1 MATILCV
8 DDDPSV
14 CSALEG
20 TLRRAGHTPIIA
32 PGVPDALR
40 EVAKGI
46 VDLIITDYQMP
57 GLTGLEFLT
66 LLRSEGH
73 DVPVIMLTGYASID
87 HAVESVKAGASEYL
101 QKPFEREQL
110 ELAVAQA
117 LAHDRLRRENDI
129 LRREVTEFRHER
141 EILGE
146 SAELRKVLQTISMAA
161 RTRATVL
168 IEGESGTGKELFAR
182 ALHEESD
189 RRDEPFIK
197 LNCAA
202 LPEGVIESALFG
214 HERGAFNGAIRRV
227 EGVFERAHRGTL
239 LLDEVSEIRLDLQSK
254 LLRVLQEQE
263 FDRVGGT
270 IPVQVDV
277 RIIATTNRDLAA
289 EAAAGRFRQDL
300 FYRLS
305 VVAVRIPP
313 LRERRQDI
321 PLLATRFAQ
330 RAAVE
335 AGKEVPGFAPEAL
348 DILERHE
355 WPGNVRQLQHAVDR
369 AVILSTEPVL
379 RAQLFE
385 MERSDSARRAASE
398 TASEIP
404 EAPRLPPG
412 AIVLTSLDVGE
423 AEAVLIQRALDT
435 TGGNRTRA
443 AKLLGISVRTLRNKL
458 NVRPD
463 DAEQLAEPAVGP
475 SD

>member
-32 PGVPDALR
+32 PGVPDALHY
-40 EVAKGI
+40 VAKGG
-46 VDLIITDYQMP
+46 VDLVITDYQMP

-73 DVPVIMLTGYASID
+73 DVPVIMLTGYASIV
-87 HAVESVKAGASEYL
+87 HAVESVKAGATEYL

-117 LAHDRLRRENDI
+117 LAHDRLRRENEA
-129 LRREVTEFRHER
+129 LRREVTAFRHER
-141 EILGE
+141 EIIGE
-146 SAELRKVLQTISMAA
+146 SAELRRVLQTISMAA

-168 IEGESGTGKELFAR
+168 LEGESGTGKELFAR
-182 ALHEESD
+182 ALHEQSD

-202 LPEGVIESALFG
+202 LPEGLIESALFG
-214 HERGAFNGAIRRV
+214 HEQGAFTGAVRRV
-227 EGVFERAHRGTL
+227 EGAFERAHRGTL
-239 LLDEVSEIRLDLQSK
+239 LLDEISEMRLDLQSK

-270 IPVQVDV
+270 VPVTVDV

-289 EAAAGRFRQDL
+289 EGEAGRFRPDL
-300 FYRLS
+300 YYRLS

-313 LRERRQDI
+313 LRERREDI

-330 RAAVE
+330 RAALE
-335 AGKEVPGFAPEAL
+335 TGKEVQGFAPEAL
-348 DILERHE
+348 DILERHD
-355 WPGNVRQLQHAVDR
+355 WPGNVRQLQHAVER

-379 RAQLFE
+379 RAQLFVA
-385 MERSDSARRAASE
+385 ERDASARRIGAEPSSSPAA
-398 TASEIP
+398 T
-404 EAPRLPPG
+404 LPPG

-423 AEAVLIQRALDT
+423 AERVLIQHALDT

-443 AKLLGISVRTLRNKL
+443 AGLLGISVRTLRNKL
-458 NVRPD
+458 NIRPE
-463 DAEQLAEPAVGP
+463 DAERASERADAP